1 MINGRIT
8 LKLQLLI
15 AVIVPCISLL
25 LVGIASVI
33 SMKDIQS
40 QSSLL
45 YKNTATP
52 MRAMAEVASRIPR
65 MRVGIDM
72 MLLQDSSLRDEKGV
86 TRRIKETK
94 EEDIPEMLQSMQL
107 AVQVQVIPESK
118 ERAETLLAQFNK
130 MVTQEINP
138 MLSAMEAG
146 NMDLARDIYKNSYV
160 KTYGTMRT
168 EANSLL
174 DELMVF
180 AEERHNI
187 SQSSF
192 YDGEIK
198 MLIIIASSI
207 IISLVI
213 STIIM
218 LNLRQRV
225 SLLTKQIEL
234 AASTLTLDEKIT
246 INGNDE
252 FEHISST
259 FNSFIKNI
267 KSTIHQV
274 MDTSNKLA
282 NNAHCLSEQASLT
295 EKNCIAQRDRTV
307 QIATAIH
314 EMGMTVAEIATNAS
328 RTADIA
334 NQVSNESQQGAM
346 VVAQARDGMTI
357 LSSEIETISNIISSL
372 ATQSDSIGSILD
384 TIRSIS
390 EQTNLLAL
398 NAAIEAAR
406 AGEQGRGFA
415 VVADEV
421 RNLASRSAASA
432 NEIQD
437 MINAL
442 QNQSTKAVEAMLKGR
457 DHGLEVVTQADK
469 ANDALEK
476 IISHINLISDSSIH
490 VATSTEEQSCVVS
503 EINNN
508 IENINI
514 LTSET
519 TQVASLVSDSSS
531 ELRLLSDELDKL
543 VCKFKLA

>member
-146 NMDLARDIYKNSYV
+146 NMDLARDIYKNNYV

-490 VATSTEEQSCVVS
+490 VATLTEEQSCVVS

-519 TQVASLVSDSSS
+519 TQVASLVSDSST

>member
-146 NMDLARDIYKNSYV
+146 NMDLARDIYKNNYV

-519 TQVASLVSDSSS
+519 TQVASLVSDSST

>member
-94 EEDIPEMLQSMQL
+94 EEDIPEMLQSMQS

-118 ERAETLLAQFNK
+118 ERAETLLTQFNK

-160 KTYGTMRT
+160 KTYGTMRS

-234 AASTLTLDEKIT
+234 AASTLTLNEKIS

-259 FNSFIKNI
+259 FNSFVKSI

-519 TQVASLVSDSSS
+519 TQVASLVSDSST

>member
-146 NMDLARDIYKNSYV
+146 NMDLARDIYKNNYV

-198 MLIIIASSI
+198 MLIIIAS
-207 IISLVI
+207 
-213 STIIM
+213 
-218 LNLRQRV
+218 
-225 SLLTKQIEL
+225 
-234 AASTLTLDEKIT
+234 
-246 INGNDE
+246 
-252 FEHISST
+252 
-259 FNSFIKNI
+259 
-267 KSTIHQV
+267 
-274 MDTSNKLA
+274 
-282 NNAHCLSEQASLT
+282 
-295 EKNCIAQRDRTV
+295 
-307 QIATAIH
+307 
-314 EMGMTVAEIATNAS
+314 
-328 RTADIA
+328 
-334 NQVSNESQQGAM
+334 
-346 VVAQARDGMTI
+346 
-357 LSSEIETISNIISSL
+357 
-372 ATQSDSIGSILD
+372 
-384 TIRSIS
+384 
-390 EQTNLLAL
+390 LLAWSY
-398 NAAIEAAR
+398 R
-406 AGEQGRGFA
+406 Q
-415 VVADEV
+415 
-421 RNLASRSAASA
+421 
-432 NEIQD
+432 
-437 MINAL
+437 
-442 QNQSTKAVEAMLKGR
+442 
-457 DHGLEVVTQADK
+457 
-469 ANDALEK
+469 
-476 IISHINLISDSSIH
+476 
-490 VATSTEEQSCVVS
+490 
-503 EINNN
+503 
-508 IENINI
+508 
-514 LTSET
+514 
-519 TQVASLVSDSSS
+519 
-531 ELRLLSDELDKL
+531 
-543 VCKFKLA
+543 

>member
-107 AVQVQVIPESK
+107 AVQVQVIPGSK

>member
-1 MINGRIT
+1 
-8 LKLQLLI
+8 
-15 AVIVPCISLL
+15 
-25 LVGIASVI
+25 
-33 SMKDIQS
+33 
-40 QSSLL
+40 
-45 YKNTATP
+45 
-52 MRAMAEVASRIPR
+52 
-65 MRVGIDM
+65 
-72 MLLQDSSLRDEKGV
+72 
-86 TRRIKETK
+86 
-94 EEDIPEMLQSMQL
+94 
-107 AVQVQVIPESK
+107 
-118 ERAETLLAQFNK
+118 
-130 MVTQEINP
+130 
-138 MLSAMEAG
+138 
-146 NMDLARDIYKNSYV
+146 
-160 KTYGTMRT
+160 
-168 EANSLL
+168 
-174 DELMVF
+174 
-180 AEERHNI
+180 
-187 SQSSF
+187 
-192 YDGEIK
+192 
-198 MLIIIASSI
+198 
-207 IISLVI
+207 
-213 STIIM
+213 M

-519 TQVASLVSDSSS
+519 TQVASLVSDSST

>member
-118 ERAETLLAQFNK
+118 ERAEALLAQFNK

-519 TQVASLVSDSSS
+519 TQVASLVSDSST

>member
-118 ERAETLLAQFNK
+118 ERAEALLAQFNK

-476 IISHINLISDSSIH
+476 IISHINLISDSSTH

-519 TQVASLVSDSSS
+519 TQVASLVSDSST

>member
-1 MINGRIT
+1 
-8 LKLQLLI
+8 
-15 AVIVPCISLL
+15 
-25 LVGIASVI
+25 
-33 SMKDIQS
+33 
-40 QSSLL
+40 
-45 YKNTATP
+45 
-52 MRAMAEVASRIPR
+52 
-65 MRVGIDM
+65 
-72 MLLQDSSLRDEKGV
+72 
-86 TRRIKETK
+86 
-94 EEDIPEMLQSMQL
+94 
-107 AVQVQVIPESK
+107 
-118 ERAETLLAQFNK
+118 
-130 MVTQEINP
+130 
-138 MLSAMEAG
+138 
-146 NMDLARDIYKNSYV
+146 MDLARDIYKNNYV

-519 TQVASLVSDSSS
+519 TQVASLVSDSST

>member
-138 MLSAMEAG
+138 MLSAMESG
-146 NMDLARDIYKNSYV
+146 NMDLAQDIYKNSYV

-198 MLIIIASSI
+198 MLITIASSI

>member
-94 EEDIPEMLQSMQL
+94 EEDIPEMLQSMQS

-118 ERAETLLAQFNK
+118 ERAETLLTQFNK

-160 KTYGTMRT
+160 KTYGTMRS

-218 LNLRQRV
+218 FNLRQRV

-234 AASTLTLDEKIT
+234 AASTLTLNEKIS
-246 INGNDE
+246 INGDDE

-259 FNSFIKNI
+259 FNSFVKNI

-334 NQVSNESQQGAM
+334 NQVSNESQQGAI

-519 TQVASLVSDSSS
+519 TQVASLVSDSST

>member
-1 MINGRIT
+1 
-8 LKLQLLI
+8 
-15 AVIVPCISLL
+15 
-25 LVGIASVI
+25 
-33 SMKDIQS
+33 
-40 QSSLL
+40 
-45 YKNTATP
+45 
-52 MRAMAEVASRIPR
+52 
-65 MRVGIDM
+65 
-72 MLLQDSSLRDEKGV
+72 
-86 TRRIKETK
+86 
-94 EEDIPEMLQSMQL
+94 
-107 AVQVQVIPESK
+107 
-118 ERAETLLAQFNK
+118 
-130 MVTQEINP
+130 
-138 MLSAMEAG
+138 
-146 NMDLARDIYKNSYV
+146 
-160 KTYGTMRT
+160 
-168 EANSLL
+168 
-174 DELMVF
+174 
-180 AEERHNI
+180 
-187 SQSSF
+187 
-192 YDGEIK
+192 
-198 MLIIIASSI
+198 
-207 IISLVI
+207 
-213 STIIM
+213 
-218 LNLRQRV
+218 
-225 SLLTKQIEL
+225 
-234 AASTLTLDEKIT
+234 
-246 INGNDE
+246 
-252 FEHISST
+252 
-259 FNSFIKNI
+259 
-267 KSTIHQV
+267 

-519 TQVASLVSDSSS
+519 TQVASLVSDSST

>member
-1 MINGRIT
+1 
-8 LKLQLLI
+8 
-15 AVIVPCISLL
+15 
-25 LVGIASVI
+25 
-33 SMKDIQS
+33 
-40 QSSLL
+40 
-45 YKNTATP
+45 
-52 MRAMAEVASRIPR
+52 
-65 MRVGIDM
+65 
-72 MLLQDSSLRDEKGV
+72 
-86 TRRIKETK
+86 
-94 EEDIPEMLQSMQL
+94 
-107 AVQVQVIPESK
+107 
-118 ERAETLLAQFNK
+118 
-130 MVTQEINP
+130 
-138 MLSAMEAG
+138 
-146 NMDLARDIYKNSYV
+146 
-160 KTYGTMRT
+160 
-168 EANSLL
+168 
-174 DELMVF
+174 
-180 AEERHNI
+180 
-187 SQSSF
+187 
-192 YDGEIK
+192 
-198 MLIIIASSI
+198 
-207 IISLVI
+207 
-213 STIIM
+213 
-218 LNLRQRV
+218 
-225 SLLTKQIEL
+225 
-234 AASTLTLDEKIT
+234 
-246 INGNDE
+246 
-252 FEHISST
+252 
-259 FNSFIKNI
+259 
-267 KSTIHQV
+267 

-490 VATSTEEQSCVVS
+490 VATLTEEQSCVVS

-519 TQVASLVSDSSS
+519 TQVASLVSDSST